1 MHRAGVMRFQIFVVI
16 IFLFASCQTKTE
28 APERKDTAPVT
39 DSVRLLL
46 VNLQK
51 GLSDQGSVV
60 WLDYF
65 DRAPGFYMAV
75 DGQIAFKDYQT
86 AKQFIETVLVRKI
99 KTIHLS
105 FNQLRIDS
113 LNNTLASIGAGFHED
128 LTDSTGKTTH
138 ADGFLTALAM
148 QTGGGWKIRNL
159 HWSILK

>member
-1 MHRAGVMRFQIFVVI
+1 MRSKILLLI
-16 IFLFASCQTKTE
+16 IILFAACQMRTE
-28 APERKDTAPVT
+28 SPERRSAGPVT

-75 DGQIAFKDYQT
+75 DGQIAFKDYPT
-86 AKQFIETVLVRKI
+86 AKQFIETVLVKKI
-99 KTIHLS
+99 KTIHLTFS
-105 FNQLRIDS
+105 DLRIDS
-113 LNNTLASIGAGFHED
+113 LDNTLASIGAGFHED
-128 LTDSTGKTTH
+128 LADSSGKTTK
-138 ADGFLTALAM
+138 ADGYLTALAK
-148 QTGGGWKIRNL
+148 QTPDGWKLANL